1 MSFHFNPEKRNSI
14 SNTHQC
20 PFSLVQQLHQP
31 LKQKDHNE
39 SKSSSLTLFLQ
50 VKTWCTAAYCVMV
63 SMQVWDE
70 DRGDLGQS
78 VIDVVPVVSAEL
90 TKGSLS
96 TVQQQRLTRASC
108 EYKQTNMWNTPRQTL
123 NCKQWV
129 STAFS
134 LFITGRLC
142 RFYKFTLRNHFN
154 QFLSLLKLT
163 RDSEALFKH
172 YWGYMGN
179 TSGVYNDENTC
190 QDAAADSCSWM
201 RYCLKLIF

>member
-1 MSFHFNPEKRNSI
+1 M
-14 SNTHQC
+14 
-20 PFSLVQQLHQP
+20 
-31 LKQKDHNE
+31 
-39 SKSSSLTLFLQ
+39 
-50 VKTWCTAAYCVMV
+50 AAYCVMV

-134 LFITGRLC
+134 VHTHH
-142 RFYKFTLRNHFN
+142 Y
-154 QFLSLLKLT
+154 SL
-163 RDSEALFKH
+163 
-172 YWGYMGN
+172 
-179 TSGVYNDENTC
+179 
-190 QDAAADSCSWM
+190 QDAFVGFTN
-201 RYCLKLIF
+201 LH